1 MSQIVFVTGANRGIG
16 LAITKILLEQ
26 GDTVIGACREP
37 NQVGILTGLKAKYRD
52 NLKIVKLDVNDNQS
66 VAACAAATASQTD
79 RLDAVLN
86 VAGVQIPPYD
96 QPLEDLDYQK
106 MRDTFETNVIG
117 PLRVTRAL
125 MPLLKKGV
133 NPRLVN
139 ISSGVGSLAMTDN
152 PNFYAYG
159 ASKAALN
166 KVSRTLSFAFKK
178 DGITVVAL
186 DPGWVRTDLG
196 GPNAPLSPEESAGA
210 IVATLGKLDLS
221 FTGKYIY
228 NDGKE
233 LPW

>member
-1 MSQIVFVTGANRGIG
+1 MSQIVFITGANRGLG
-16 LAITKILLEQ
+16 LAITRILLAN
-26 GDTVIGACREP
+26 GDTVIAAHRSNGRLGDL
-37 NQVGILTGLKAKYRD
+37 QTLRAKYPST
-52 NLKIVKLDVNDNQS
+52 LKPVDLDVTSDAS
-66 VAACAAATASQTD
+66 VLACGLATASLTK

-86 VAGVQIPPYD
+86 VAGIQTPPYD
-96 QPLEDLDYQK
+96 QQLEELDYQK
-106 MRDTFETNVIG
+106 MRDQFETNVIG

-125 MPLLKKGV
+125 LPLLRKGE
-133 NPRLVN
+133 NPRVVN
-139 ISSGVGSLAMTDN
+139 WSSGVGSIAMTDN

-166 KVSRTLSFAFKK
+166 KNTRTLSFALKK

-196 GPNAPLSPEESAGA
+196 GPNAPLSPEESASA
-210 IVATLGKLDLS
+210 IVSTLSKLDMS
-221 FTGKYIY
+221 YTGKFIY

>member
-1 MSQIVFVTGANRGIG
+1 MSQIVFVTGANRGLG
-16 LAITKILLEQ
+16 FAITKILLAQ
-26 GDTVIGACREP
+26 GDTVIGAVRNPTQP
-37 NQVGILTGLKAKYRD
+37 NNLDEFKGQYPKT
-52 NLKIVKLDVNDNQS
+52 LKIVQLDQNNDGSS
-66 VAACAAATASQTD
+66 VACGKATATLTD

-86 VAGVQIPPYD
+86 VAGIQTPPYD
-96 QPLEDLDYQK
+96 QQLEELDYQK
-106 MRDTFETNVIG
+106 LRDQFETNVIG

-125 MPLLKKGV
+125 LPLLRKGK
-133 NPRLVN
+133 NPRLLN
-139 ISSGVGSLAMTDN
+139 WSSGVGSIAMTDN
-152 PNFYAYG
+152 PNFYGYG

-166 KVSRTLSFAFKK
+166 KNTRTLSFALKN

-210 IVATLGKLDLS
+210 IVKTLNKLDLS
-221 FTGKYIY
+221 YTGKFIY